1 MTMHPA
7 LARAVRDELVNEV
20 DLHTLD
26 ELSRLHGVPDLSPAL
41 QLVLAMALKAGPDG
55 DTCLDVRAIGPHPLV
70 LGQAVSEVTNGWLAV
85 LRSCTQLVEEV
96 SGTMATRRVPFVLDG
111 ARIYTA
117 RTHHEEL
124 SVGSTLRTLRDAR
137 LQVVLGGPGTGKTTY
152 IAGELI
158 RLFTEDTAGEI
169 ELALVAPTGKAA
181 RRMRQSLMRA
191 LSRSGA
197 PDPVKE
203 RILAASRAQ
212 TVHKLLKLSPG
223 MTPRFQ
229 RNNRKPLTQNLV
241 IVDEASMMSLSLMY
255 RLLDALPPG
264 ARMWLVGDPDQ
275 LASVDAGTVLG
286 DIDKMIKTQPKG
298 TWTHEPL
305 TEQHR
310 YPEDSTINTLVKA
323 VRDARNGNE
332 EDIDGVIKILRGA
345 SGDVEWLDPSA
356 EQGKLNALAAE
367 VVGTARAV
375 VDLASKGDA
384 AGALAALSTVQVLCA
399 HRNGTL
405 GVQGWNR
412 TVQSA
417 VPGSLADPF
426 YVGRPVLVS
435 RNDDRLGVA
444 NGDVGI
450 VCLVNGQK
458 VVAFEG
464 LDGPVTIPLNRLP
477 EVETVYAMTIHKS
490 QGSEYEH
497 AIVVLPTKAS
507 RILTREL
514 LYTGISRPTKKLTIV
529 ATEESI
535 RRAVGLPIRR
545 ATGLADRL

>member
-1 MTMHPA
+1 MSMHPA

-20 DLHTLD
+20 DLLALA
-26 ELSRLHGVPDLSPAL
+26 ELSRLHGVPDMSPQL

-55 DTCLDVRAIGPHPLV
+55 DTCLDVRAVGPQSLV
-70 LGQAVSEVTNGWLAV
+70 SGQSTSEVADGWV
-85 LRSCTQLVEEV
+85 EELRSCPQLVEEV
-96 SGTMATRRVPFVLDG
+96 KGTGATHRVPFVLDG
-111 ARIYTA
+111 VRLYTA

-124 SVGSTLRTLRDAR
+124 SVGATLRTLRTDR
-137 LQVVLGGPGTGKTTY
+137 LDVVLGGPGTGKTTY

-158 RLFTEDTAGEI
+158 RLFTEDTEGEI

-191 LSRSGA
+191 LSRSDA

-212 TVHKLLKLSPG
+212 TVHKLLKLNPG

-229 RNNRKPLTQNLV
+229 RNKKRPLMMNLV
-241 IVDEASMMSLSLMY
+241 IVDEASMMSLSLIY
-255 RLLDALPPG
+255 RLLDALPPD

-286 DIDKMIKTQPKG
+286 DIDKMIKSQPDG
-298 TWTHEPL
+298 TWKFERRTV
-305 TEQHR
+305 QHR
-310 YPEDSTINTLVKA
+310 YPEDSTINTLVKS
-323 VRDARNGNE
+323 VRDARDGNE
-332 EDIDGVIKILRGA
+332 EDIDAVIDILRGA
-345 SGDVEWLDPSA
+345 SGDVEWVDPST
-356 EQGKLNALAAE
+356 EQAKLNELAAE
-367 VVGTARAV
+367 VAGVANAV

-384 AGALAALSTVQVLCA
+384 AGALVALSTVQVLCA
-399 HRNGTL
+399 HRNGAL

-444 NGDVGI
+444 NGDVGVI
-450 VCLVNGQK
+450 CLVNDQK

-464 LDGPVTIPLNRLP
+464 LEGPVTIPLNRLP

-490 QGSEYEH
+490 QGSEYGH
-497 AIVVLPTKAS
+497 AIVVLPAKAS

-514 LYTGISRPTKKLTIV
+514 LYTGISRPTKKLTLV

>member
-1 MTMHPA
+1 
-7 LARAVRDELVNEV
+7 
-20 DLHTLD
+20 
-26 ELSRLHGVPDLSPAL
+26 
-41 QLVLAMALKAGPDG
+41 
-55 DTCLDVRAIGPHPLV
+55 
-70 LGQAVSEVTNGWLAV
+70 
-85 LRSCTQLVEEV
+85 
-96 SGTMATRRVPFVLDG
+96 MATRRVPFVLDG

-298 TWTHEPL
+298 TWTHERR

-323 VRDARNGNE
+323 VRDARDGNE
-332 EDIDGVIKILRGA
+332 EDIDEVIKILRGA

-497 AIVVLPTKAS
+497 AVVVLPTKAS

>member
-1 MTMHPA
+1 MTLHPA
-7 LARAVRDELVNEV
+7 LARAVRDEVVNEV
-20 DLHTLD
+20 DLHALGQ
-26 ELSRLHGVPDLSPAL
+26 LSRLHGVPDLSPAL

-55 DTCLDVRAIGPHPLV
+55 DTCLDVRAIGPQGLV
-70 LGQAVSEVTNGWLAV
+70 PGQSVPEVANGWIAE
-85 LRSCTQLVEEV
+85 LRSCPQLVEEV
-96 SGTMATRRVPFVLDG
+96 QGTTAIRRVPFVLDG
-111 ARIYTA
+111 VRLYTA

-124 SVGSTLRTLRDAR
+124 SVGTTLRTLRDDR
-137 LQVVLGGPGTGKTTY
+137 LEVVLGGPGTGKTTY

-158 RLFTEDTAGEI
+158 RLFTEDTEGEI

-191 LSRSGA
+191 LSRSDA

-229 RNNRKPLTQNLV
+229 RNNKKPLTMNLV

-255 RLLDALPPG
+255 RLLDALPPD

-286 DIDKMIKTQPKG
+286 DIDKMIKSQPDG
-298 TWTHEPL
+298 TWTHERR

-310 YPEDSTINTLVKA
+310 YPEESTINTLVKS
-323 VRDARNGNE
+323 VRDARDGNE
-332 EDIDGVIKILRGA
+332 EDIDAVIDILRGA
-345 SGDVEWLDPSA
+345 SGDVEWVDPST
-356 EQGKLNALAAE
+356 EQAKLNALAAE
-367 VVGTARAV
+367 VAGVANAV

-384 AGALAALSTVQVLCA
+384 VGALAALSTVQVLCA

-426 YVGRPVLVS
+426 YPGRPVLVS

-477 EVETVYAMTIHKS
+477 DVETVYAMTIHKS
-490 QGSEYEH
+490 QGSEYGH
-497 AIVVLPTKAS
+497 AIVVLPAKAS

-514 LYTGISRPTKKLTIV
+514 LYTGISRPTKKLTLV

>member
-20 DLHTLD
+20 DLHALD

-41 QLVLAMALKAGPDG
+41 QLILAMALKAGPDG

-70 LGQAVSEVTNGWLAV
+70 PGQAVSEVTNGWLAV
-85 LRSCTQLVEEV
+85 LRSCPQLVEEV

-298 TWTHEPL
+298 TWTHEPR

-323 VRDARNGNE
+323 VRDARDGNE
-332 EDIDGVIKILRGA
+332 EDIDEVIKILRGA

>member
-20 DLHTLD
+20 DLHALD

-70 LGQAVSEVTNGWLAV
+70 PGQAVSEVTNGWLAV

-96 SGTMATRRVPFVLDG
+96 SGTVATRRVPFVLDG

-298 TWTHEPL
+298 TWTHEPR

-323 VRDARNGNE
+323 VRDARDGNE
-332 EDIDGVIKILRGA
+332 EDIDEVIKILRGA

>member
-1 MTMHPA
+1 MTVHPA
-7 LARAVRDELVNEV
+7 LAPAVTSGVIDEI
-20 DLHTLD
+20 DLDALGG
-26 ELSRLHGVPDLSPAL
+26 LSLLFGVPDIGPQL
-41 QLVLAMALKAGPDG
+41 QFVLALALKAGPDG
-55 DTCLDVRAIGPHPLV
+55 NTCL
-70 LGQAVSEVTNGWLAV
+70 E
-85 LRSCTQLVEEV
+85 LRSVDAASVSSGMTVPDDADGWAALLRACPQLVEV
-96 SGTMATRRVPFVLDG
+96 SDGAAAVRRVPFVLDG
-111 ARIYTA
+111 ARLYTA

-124 SVGSTLRTLRDAR
+124 SVGSSLRMLRNGR
-137 LQVVLGGPGTGKTTY
+137 LEVVLGGPGTGKTTY

-158 RLFTEDTAGEI
+158 RLFTEDTDGRI
-169 ELALVAPTGKAA
+169 KLALVAPTGKAA

-191 LSRSGA
+191 LARSDA
-197 PDPVKE
+197 PDDVKK
-203 RILAASRAQ
+203 RILDSSKAQ
-212 TVHKLLKLSPG
+212 TVHKLLRLSPG

-229 RNNRKPLTQNLV
+229 KNAKKQLKLNLV

-255 RLLDALPPG
+255 RLLDALPSD

-286 DIDKMIKTQPKG
+286 DIDRMIKSQPAG
-298 TWTHEPL
+298 TWKFERRTV
-305 TEQHR
+305 QHR
-310 YPEDSTINTLVKA
+310 YPEESTINMLVKA
-323 VRDARNGNE
+323 VRDARDDNKD
-332 EDIDGVIKILRGA
+332 DIDAIIATLSGA
-345 SGDVEWLDPSA
+345 SDDVEWVDPVVDV
-356 EQGKLNALAAE
+356 EKLSALAAE
-367 VVGTARAV
+367 VVGVANAV
-375 VDLASKGDA
+375 VGLASKGDA

-417 VPGSLADPF
+417 VPGSLAEPF
-426 YVGRPVLVS
+426 YIGRPVLVS

-545 ATGLADRL
+545 ATGLAARL

>member
-20 DLHTLD
+20 DLHALD

-41 QLVLAMALKAGPDG
+41 QLILAMALKAGPDG

-70 LGQAVSEVTNGWLAV
+70 PGQVVSEVTNGWLAV
-85 LRSCTQLVEEV
+85 LRSCPQLVEEA

-323 VRDARNGNE
+323 VRDARDGNE

>member
-1 MTMHPA
+1 MHPA

-20 DLHTLD
+20 DLHALD

-286 DIDKMIKTQPKG
+286 DIDKMIKSQPKG